1 MINYCKI
8 ASRQSPVASRQ
19 SPVASRQSP
28 VGEIS
33 IAKKFGVVNCKNLN
47 TLTNIYL

>member
-28 VGEIS
+28 VASRQWE
-33 IAKKFGVVNCKNLN
+33 KFLLQKILE
-47 TLTNIYL
+47 